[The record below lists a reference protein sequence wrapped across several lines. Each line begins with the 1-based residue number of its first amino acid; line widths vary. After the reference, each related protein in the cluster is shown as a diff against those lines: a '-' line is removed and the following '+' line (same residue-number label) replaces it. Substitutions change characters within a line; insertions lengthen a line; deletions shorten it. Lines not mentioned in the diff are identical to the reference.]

1 MARKRDTGSNP
12 VVSGG
17 AAPVRVRRTASRK
30 TAVDSPPDTSISS
43 EINAQSA
50 PAQTAE
56 TAFPVAVVENG
67 RAPSDDAIA
76 SLAHSYWEE
85 RGCQGGSPEEDWLR
99 AEQEL
104 RTSHS
109 SARV

>member
-1 MARKRDTGSNP
+1 MARKRDTGSDP

-17 AAPVRVRRTASRK
+17 AAPVRVRRTSRK

-67 RAPSDDAIA
+67 KAPSYDTIA
-76 SLAHSYWEE
+76 KLAHSYWEA

-104 RTSHS
+104 RSFHS